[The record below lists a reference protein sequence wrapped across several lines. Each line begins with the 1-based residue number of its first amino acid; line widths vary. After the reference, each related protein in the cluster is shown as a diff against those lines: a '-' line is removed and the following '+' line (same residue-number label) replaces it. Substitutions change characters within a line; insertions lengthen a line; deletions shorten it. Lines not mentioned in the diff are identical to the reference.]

1 MPKPVCEEGDV
12 TVLCNQA
19 VHTYRE
25 VAANR
30 PAIII
35 KNKKE
40 KTSTLIDV
48 AIPTDRNIVHKVAE
62 K

>member
-12 TVLCNQA
+12 TVLCNQE

-30 PAIII
+30 PAI

-40 KTSTLIDV
+40 KTSTLIEV
-48 AIPTDRNIVHKVAE
+48 AIPTDRNVVHKEAE